1 MFIHK
6 TLFFY
11 IVKWYNYIGGK
22 SMAYQTLYRKYRPG
36 SFELV
41 YGQDAIVKTLKNV
54 VKNDKLSHAYLFTG
68 PRGTGKTSCAK
79 LFAKTINC
87 LNNVDG
93 DACNECDSCK
103 SFNDN
108 SNPDII
114 EIDAASNNGV
124 DEIRELK
131 NKINLVPAVSKY
143 KTYIIDEVHMLSI
156 GAFNALLKTLEE
168 PPKYVIFIL
177 ATTEPQKLPIT
188 VISRCQRFDFK
199 SISNDQMK
207 KCLENIVKE
216 EKIKID
222 SEAIDE
228 IIINANGGMRD
239 AIGMLDQAF
248 AFCDKKITVQDIQ
261 ELSGSIS
268 NKEITNYFIDV
279 INKNYEKVIKTIKS
293 WYEKGK
299 DFSIITQKLID
310 YIRKAILYKKNI
322 KQNITIEEDFYK
334 KCSEKN
340 LYFIIDSLM
349 DLLSKIQIN
358 TQKQLVFEVEMIKLM
373 ENLNENKLNIEKKE
387 ENVSR
392 ETLED
397 EKKND
402 VPRETSNTQ
411 NNSLTE
417 LKKIRINNILLDSSR
432 QELMFVK
439 NMWENFN
446 EYLVDEKYKKTAG
459 MLVDTVPVAASN
471 KGIIVTV
478 PGEPLLKKIEGNYEQ
493 SKELIRKVLNNDY
506 KTVYITEDYWFEIRP
521 EYVKKVKNKEL
532 THIDE
537 EEILKKV
544 VKERSNTSVTEFSDL
559 IEMEEK

>member
-1 MFIHK
+1 
-6 TLFFY
+6 
-11 IVKWYNYIGGK
+11 
-22 SMAYQTLYRKYRPG
+22 MAYQTLYRKYRPG